1 MKRFYL
7 IFITASL
14 FVSCKKEA
22 SSTNMNSGGTKSDTT
37 NIINQPLSGY
47 GPNITDIDGNSY
59 KTVYI
64 GKQHWMAENLK
75 VTKYNDGSGIPNITD
90 NAEWSKLSTGAW
102 SYYNNDVANNVKYG
116 KLYNWYAVSSTTNG
130 NKNVCPTGW
139 HLPTYNEWKVLT
151 EYLGGDIVAGS
162 KMKEVGTVNWKNP
175 NNEAT
180 NSSLFSGLPGGVRIE
195 SGSYDDFNDN
205 GNWFSLTLDPTFN
218 LPILISLNYF
228 NGKTVFGYSSKNL
241 GCYVR
246 CLKD

>member
-1 MKRFYL
+1 MKRFFL

-14 FVSCKKEA
+14 FTACKKET
-22 SSTNMNSGGTKSDTT
+22 SSANINSGGTISDTS

-75 VTKYNDGSGIPNITD
+75 VSKYNDGTLIPNVIDKTQ
-90 NAEWSKLSTGAW
+90 WSELTTGAW
-102 SYYNNDVANNVKYG
+102 SYYNNDEANNIKYG
-116 KLYNWYAVSSTTNG
+116 KLYNWFAVGNTTNG

-139 HLPTYNEWKVLT
+139 HLPTYTEWKVLT
-151 EYLGGDIVAGS
+151 EYLGGDTVAGG
-162 KMKEVGTVNWKNP
+162 KMKEVGTVNWKSP
-175 NNEAT
+175 NTDVT
-180 NSSLFSGLPGGVRIE
+180 NSSLFSGLPGGVRVE

-205 GNWFSLTLDPTFN
+205 GNWFSLTLEPTFN
-218 LPILISLNYF
+218 LPIIFGLDYF